1 MASKASCSREAKFK
15 RGVSDFCK
23 SKKEI
28 ISKVKKSR
36 PPTCIGVY
44 EAERLIACRKNGQ
57 VKFTLTMY
65 NYCMF
70 YFIAVDFE
78 YTNRQVKI
86 RHRIYIYMIFLLLHD
101 YMLEYLIWYICF

>member
-1 MASKASCSREAKFK
+1 MASNASCSRKAKFK

-23 SKKEI
+23 SKKEG

-44 EAERLIACRKNGQ
+44 EAERLIARRKSGQ
-57 VKFTLTMY
+57 VKFTLAMY

-70 YFIAVDFE
+70 YFIAVYFE
-78 YTNRQVKI
+78 YTNRQ
-86 RHRIYIYMIFLLLHD
+86 LT
-101 YMLEYLIWYICF
+101 